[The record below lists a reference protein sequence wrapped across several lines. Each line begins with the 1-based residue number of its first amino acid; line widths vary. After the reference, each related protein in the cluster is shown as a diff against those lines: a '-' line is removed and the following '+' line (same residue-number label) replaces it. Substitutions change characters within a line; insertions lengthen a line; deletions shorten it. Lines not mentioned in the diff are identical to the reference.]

1 MERFD
6 VGRDDRFDA
15 MLAAVDRGEEVAL
28 IRDGGEVARLVATP
42 ARKGSLDL
50 GKLADVQR
58 AMAPLRDPTETGTTL
73 IRRMR
78 DEFDH

>member
-15 MLAAVDRGEEVAL
+15 MLAAVDRGKEAVP
-28 IRDGGEVARLVATP
+28 IRDGREVAQLVAMS

-50 GKLADVQR
+50 GKLADVDR
-58 AMAPLRDPTETGTTL
+58 AMAPLRDPTETGATL

-78 DEFDH
+78 DECDH